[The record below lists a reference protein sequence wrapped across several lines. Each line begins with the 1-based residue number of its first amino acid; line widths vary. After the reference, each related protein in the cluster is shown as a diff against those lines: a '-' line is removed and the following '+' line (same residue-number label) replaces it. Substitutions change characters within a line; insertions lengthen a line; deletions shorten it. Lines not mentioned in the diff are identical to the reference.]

1 MPLLVAPP
9 GSAGLS
15 TKDPSCA
22 RVNARA
28 VSNRVTSLPPPART
42 VSPRRSTPATRH
54 ISCSAMRRPGS
65 RGRGATCTGSCAVPV
80 LDSPEQHL
88 CILLGHHVGRDELMK
103 PLHLGTL
110 GVQRIPQA
118 LVAIADDASRPF
130 GLPVVAIF
138 LTVDAHVQVPDHGD
152 DGGVGDADS
161 PLEQVGVAGCVHGGG
176 SIPLRWRVVM
186 GLWRVWWRRASS
198 GRRASPSPP

>member
-15 TKDPSCA
+15 ENNPSCA
-22 RVNARA
+22 RVKARA
-28 VSNRVTSLPPPART
+28 VSKGVMCPRPPPART
-42 VSPRRSTPATRH
+42 VSPRRSTPAAPC
-54 ISCSAMRRPGS
+54 ISCSAKQTAGS
-65 RGRGATCTGSCAVPV
+65 RGRGATCIGSCAVPV
-80 LDSPEQHL
+80 LDRPEQHL

-103 PLHLGTL
+103 PLHFGPLC
-110 GVQRIPQA
+110 VQRIPQA
-118 LVAIADDASRPF
+118 LVAIADDASSAF

-161 PLEQVGVAGCVHGGG
+161 PLEQVGVGGCVHGGG
-176 SIPLRWRVVM
+176 SIPLRWWVVM
-186 GLWRVWWRRASS
+186 GLWRVWRSW
-198 GRRASPSPP
+198 PSPPQAP